1 MGRGYRFVLTDLQA
15 LLFPHKD
22 CLNGRRFGY
31 TYFSHFV
38 FLLWFQ
44 YNNNLQILT
53 NTFGCLIQTPEL
65 AAAAALVVFGAATI
79 TASCPTSSEQPSSFE
94 QLLVQRPRN

>member
-1 MGRGYRFVLTDLQA
+1 MRRGYRFVLTDLQA

-65 AAAAALVVFGAATI
+65 AAAALVVFGAATI

-94 QLLVQRPRN
+94 QLPVQRPRN